1 MKMCPTV
8 WTVISR
14 SHTLQNV
21 IRFWWQPTVSLPF
34 ELLHFSRTQLWL
46 NSKPHI
52 YLSLLFYYEEHSH
65 WKTDK
70 TMQMQRCQYAYAWWS
85 KHKTKTSAS
94 GYKSQADIFS
104 FCSVHLKRGLTEQE
118 GIVQKTTQQQT
129 SHSSEG
135 TVTSW
140 TNIPN
145 RETEWAGR
153 RGEGDK
159 DSRIEKERWGV

>member
-1 MKMCPTV
+1 MTAHRLSAFR
-8 WTVISR
+8 TF
-14 SHTLQNV
+14 TFLQN
-21 IRFWWQPTVSLPF
+21 TVVAPF
-34 ELLHFSRTQLWL
+34 QTT
-46 NSKPHI
+46 
-52 YLSLLFYYEEHSH
+52 YLLFTVFEYEVHSH

-94 GYKSQADIFS
+94 EYKSQADIFS

-159 DSRIEKERWGV
+159 DGRIEKERWGV